1 MGLIDSLLGSVLGGE
16 DKQKALAK
24 LVGDLV
30 TNNSSGQGLAGLVQQ
45 FQQKGMGDLVNS
57 WVSTGE
63 NKQISAEQV
72 EQALGS
78 EQVQQFAR
86 QTGVSGQQAAGNIA
100 QLLPQLIDNLTPNG
114 QAPAQGDIQAMVGNL
129 LRSLGK

>member
-1 MGLIDSLLGSVLGGE
+1 
-16 DKQKALAK
+16 
-24 LVGDLV
+24 
-30 TNNSSGQGLAGLVQQ
+30 VQQ